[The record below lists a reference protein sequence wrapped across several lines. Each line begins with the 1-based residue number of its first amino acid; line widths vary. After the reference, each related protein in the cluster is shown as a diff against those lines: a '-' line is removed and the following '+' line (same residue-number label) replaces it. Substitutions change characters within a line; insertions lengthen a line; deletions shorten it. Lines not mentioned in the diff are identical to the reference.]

1 GLLLHPQVDHSSN
14 RLKRRLAVRSR
25 VQTQRIERIQK
36 KRADVPCTWPT
47 VAGLKQAVQEQL
59 TRVTSVQ
66 TVDENGDVIHPDQTC
81 GIPGRKIT
89 DSLVLIRDTICYA
102 RDRNIRLIVLNL
114 DFEKAFDRVSHQ
126 YLFRVLKK
134 MGFPERALNLTD
146 DYGLASG
153 SKLNRGKTQAL
164 FYGPWAETDK
174 TGLPLTINTTDIKI
188 LGEREPVSPVR
199 GLAIGEPTTVWR
211 NVNHP
216 ALPNRL
222 RDLSWM
228 TAHEI
233 LPVRSVMHSRGMGAN
248 PTCPRQGCGAHETVR
263 HVLWEC
269 TAAGDQW
276 AMAGSLQF
284 PYLPAGEVLTAQ
296 LVLYGVSPKKVPPA
310 LFQKQWLTL
319 SAIKDAIW
327 TSRNLLVRKRMLI
340 PPVAVIR
347 MAAATLKVV
356 VAAGGRPRTQPQRSL
371 ASVPIRTVPCTWPT
385 VAGLKQAVQE
395 QLTRVTSVQTVDENG
410 DVIHPDQTC
419 GIPGRKITDSLVLIR
434 DTICYAR
441 DRNIRLIVLNLDFEK
456 AFDRV
461 SHQALNLTDDYGL
474 ASGSK
479 LNRGKTQALF
489 YGPWAETDKTGLPLT
504 INTTDIKILGEREPV
519 SPVRGLAIGE
529 PTTVWR
535 NVNHPALP
543 NRLRDLS
550 WMTAHE
556 ILPVRSVMHS
566 RGMGANPTCPR
577 QGCGAHETVR
587 HVLWECT
594 AAGDQWAM
602 AGSLQFPYLPAG
614 EVLTAQLVLYG
625 VSPKKV
631 PPALF
636 QKQWLTLSAIKD
648 AIWTSRN
655 LLVRKRMLI
664 PPVAVI
670 RMAAA
675 TLKVVVAA
683 GGRPR
688 TQPQRSLASV
698 PIRTW
703 EPEPHN

>member
-1 GLLLHPQVDHSSN
+1 M
-14 RLKRRLAVRSR
+14 
-25 VQTQRIERIQK
+25 
-36 KRADVPCTWPT
+36 
-47 VAGLKQAVQEQL
+47 
-59 TRVTSVQ
+59 SV
-66 TVDENGDVIHPDQTC
+66 VLGDVIHPDQTC

-126 YLFRVLKK
+126 YLFRVLQK
-134 MGFPERALNLTD
+134 MGFPERYVEWVGLLYRDISSKFMVNGQLTKAVDLHCGVRQGCPLSALLYVTCIEPLAQVLRRDKWITGVGIPGSGGEHAKCFLYMDDINILCTDLSSLDRALNLTD

-188 LGEREPVSPVR
+188 LGVKFDREGEGTKNWPDVLGKVRQRLGYWGLR
-199 GLAIGEPTTVWR
+199 GLTMEG
-211 NVNHP
+211 
-216 ALPNRL
+216 
-222 RDLSWM
+222 
-228 TAHEI
+228 
-233 LPVRSVMHSRGMGAN
+233 
-248 PTCPRQGCGAHETVR
+248 
-263 HVLWEC
+263 
-269 TAAGDQW
+269 
-276 AMAGSLQF
+276 
-284 PYLPAGEVLTAQ
+284 
-296 LVLYGVSPKKVPPA
+296 K
-310 LFQKQWLTL
+310 
-319 SAIKDAIW
+319 
-327 TSRNLLVRKRMLI
+327 
-340 PPVAVIR
+340 
-347 MAAATLKVV
+347 
-356 VAAGGRPRTQPQRSL
+356 
-371 ASVPIRTVPCTWPT
+371 
-385 VAGLKQAVQE
+385 
-395 QLTRVTSVQTVDENG
+395 
-410 DVIHPDQTC
+410 
-419 GIPGRKITDSLVLIR
+419 VLI
-434 DTICYAR
+434 I
-441 DRNIRLIVLNLDFEK
+441 K
-456 AFDRV
+456 A
-461 SHQALNLTDDYGL
+461 
-474 ASGSK
+474 
-479 LNRGKTQALF
+479 
-489 YGPWAETDKTGLPLT
+489 
-504 INTTDIKILGEREPV
+504 EREPV

>member
-1 GLLLHPQVDHSSN
+1 M
-14 RLKRRLAVRSR
+14 
-25 VQTQRIERIQK
+25 
-36 KRADVPCTWPT
+36 
-47 VAGLKQAVQEQL
+47 
-59 TRVTSVQ
+59 SV
-66 TVDENGDVIHPDQTC
+66 VLGDVIHPDQTC

-126 YLFRVLKK
+126 YLFR
-134 MGFPERALNLTD
+134 
-146 DYGLASG
+146 
-153 SKLNRGKTQAL
+153 
-164 FYGPWAETDK
+164 
-174 TGLPLTINTTDIKI
+174 
-188 LGEREPVSPVR
+188 
-199 GLAIGEPTTVWR
+199 
-211 NVNHP
+211 
-216 ALPNRL
+216 
-222 RDLSWM
+222 
-228 TAHEI
+228 
-233 LPVRSVMHSRGMGAN
+233 
-248 PTCPRQGCGAHETVR
+248 
-263 HVLWEC
+263 
-269 TAAGDQW
+269 
-276 AMAGSLQF
+276 
-284 PYLPAGEVLTAQ
+284 
-296 LVLYGVSPKKVPPA
+296 
-310 LFQKQWLTL
+310 
-319 SAIKDAIW
+319 
-327 TSRNLLVRKRMLI
+327 
-340 PPVAVIR
+340 
-347 MAAATLKVV
+347 
-356 VAAGGRPRTQPQRSL
+356 
-371 ASVPIRTVPCTWPT
+371 
-385 VAGLKQAVQE
+385 
-395 QLTRVTSVQTVDENG
+395 
-410 DVIHPDQTC
+410 
-419 GIPGRKITDSLVLIR
+419 
-434 DTICYAR
+434 
-441 DRNIRLIVLNLDFEK
+441 
-456 AFDRV
+456 
-461 SHQALNLTDDYGL
+461 
-474 ASGSK
+474 
-479 LNRGKTQALF
+479 
-489 YGPWAETDKTGLPLT
+489 
-504 INTTDIKILGEREPV
+504 EREPV

>member
-1 GLLLHPQVDHSSN
+1 KGDNTDLGNWRPLTMLCVDYKLLARVLANRMGTVLPHLVHVDQTCGVAGRSLSQYADDTTLLLDRDACLVRALEIFQNFVLGEN
-14 RLKRRLAVRSR
+14 RGYIHYQGQPKLCRK
-25 VQTQRIERIQK
+25 
-36 KRADVPCTWPT
+36 C
-47 VAGLKQAVQEQL
+47 
-59 TRVTSVQ
+59 
-66 TVDENGDVIHPDQTC
+66 GDVIHPDQTC

-126 YLFRVLKK
+126 YLFRVLQK

-371 ASVPIRTVPCTWPT
+371 ASVPIRT
-385 VAGLKQAVQE
+385 
-395 QLTRVTSVQTVDENG
+395 
-410 DVIHPDQTC
+410 
-419 GIPGRKITDSLVLIR
+419 
-434 DTICYAR
+434 
-441 DRNIRLIVLNLDFEK
+441 
-456 AFDRV
+456 
-461 SHQALNLTDDYGL
+461 
-474 ASGSK
+474 
-479 LNRGKTQALF
+479 
-489 YGPWAETDKTGLPLT
+489 
-504 INTTDIKILGEREPV
+504 
-519 SPVRGLAIGE
+519 
-529 PTTVWR
+529 
-535 NVNHPALP
+535 
-543 NRLRDLS
+543 
-550 WMTAHE
+550 
-556 ILPVRSVMHS
+556 
-566 RGMGANPTCPR
+566 
-577 QGCGAHETVR
+577 
-587 HVLWECT
+587 
-594 AAGDQWAM
+594 
-602 AGSLQFPYLPAG
+602 
-614 EVLTAQLVLYG
+614 
-625 VSPKKV
+625 
-631 PPALF
+631 
-636 QKQWLTLSAIKD
+636 
-648 AIWTSRN
+648 
-655 LLVRKRMLI
+655 
-664 PPVAVI
+664 
-670 RMAAA
+670 
-675 TLKVVVAA
+675 
-683 GGRPR
+683 
-688 TQPQRSLASV
+688 
-698 PIRTW
+698 W

>member
-1 GLLLHPQVDHSSN
+1 
-14 RLKRRLAVRSR
+14 
-25 VQTQRIERIQK
+25 
-36 KRADVPCTWPT
+36 
-47 VAGLKQAVQEQL
+47 
-59 TRVTSVQ
+59 
-66 TVDENGDVIHPDQTC
+66 
-81 GIPGRKIT
+81 
-89 DSLVLIRDTICYA
+89 
-102 RDRNIRLIVLNL
+102 
-114 DFEKAFDRVSHQ
+114 
-126 YLFRVLKK
+126 
-134 MGFPERALNLTD
+134 MGFPERYLEWVGLLYRDISSKFMVNGQLTK
-146 DYGLASG
+146 A
-153 SKLNRGKTQAL
+153 
-164 FYGPWAETDK
+164 
-174 TGLPLTINTTDIKI
+174 
-188 LGEREPVSPVR
+188 V
-199 GLAIGEPTTVWR
+199 
-211 NVNHP
+211 
-216 ALPNRL
+216 
-222 RDLSWM
+222 DL
-228 TAHEI
+228 HCG
-233 LPVRSVMHSRGMGAN
+233 V
-248 PTCPRQGCGAHETVR
+248 RQGC
-263 HVLWEC
+263 
-269 TAAGDQW
+269 
-276 AMAGSLQF
+276 
-284 PYLPAGEVLTAQ
+284 P
-296 LVLYGVSPKKVPPA
+296 
-310 LFQKQWLTL
+310 L
-319 SAIKDAIW
+319 SA
-327 TSRNLLVRKRMLI
+327 LLYVTCI
-340 PPVAVIR
+340 EP
-347 MAAATLKVV
+347 
-356 VAAGGRPRTQPQRSL
+356 L
-371 ASVPIRTVPCTWPT
+371 A
-385 VAGLKQAVQE
+385 Q
-395 QLTRVTSVQTVDENG
+395 
-410 DVIHPDQTC
+410 
-419 GIPGRKITDSLVLIR
+419 
-434 DTICYAR
+434 
-441 DRNIRLIVLNLDFEK
+441 
-456 AFDRV
+456 
-461 SHQALNLTDDYGL
+461 
-474 ASGSK
+474 
-479 LNRGKTQALF
+479 
-489 YGPWAETDKTGLPLT
+489 
-504 INTTDIKILGEREPV
+504 EREPV